1 MAPPAGERLQ
11 SHVRERRTARGLAQ
25 GDLAR
30 AAGITRQ
37 ALHAIETDRYLPNV
51 TLALRLARA
60 LGCRIEDLFAP
71 QPRSGGVVIAGR
83 LLGGRPDAPPA
94 RAKVW
99 SVAGQVFV
107 LPASRLGPSLS
118 FAVRA
123 DAVIVGRPEGRER
136 APLVRVRLLRGRPD
150 VDRTIA
156 VAGCDPAVHIVGQHL
171 QRQAE
176 AGDLVAWT
184 LGSTAALESLARG
197 EVHVAGVHVV
207 DPDTGEPNVA
217 FLRKRLAGR
226 AYTVVTFA
234 SWEAGLLVARGNP
247 RRIRGVA
254 DLARRDV
261 RLVNRE
267 PGSGA
272 RLLLD
277 ERLRRERV
285 TPERV
290 RGYADVARSHIEV
303 GTRVAEGTAD
313 AGVAV
318 RPVARMLGL
327 EFLPLQ
333 TERYDLVIPNRLL
346 STHPLLGGFLDALL
360 SREVRAE
367 IEAVG
372 GYDTRET
379 GRRVEWVGPP
389 GSRPGTPRAARPR

>member
-1 MAPPAGERLQ
+1 MARRAGPLQ
-11 SHVRERRTARGLAQ
+11 SHVRDRRTDRGLAQ

-51 TLALRLARA
+51 TVALKLARA
-60 LGCRIEDLFAP
+60 LGCRIEDLFGPPPPA
-71 QPRSGGVVIAGR
+71 GGAVLHGR
-83 LLGGRPDAPPA
+83 LLGGRADSPPA

-99 SVAGQVFV
+99 AVGEQVFV
-107 LPASRLGPSLS
+107 LPVSRLGPSLS

-123 DAVIVGRPEGRER
+123 DAVIVSRPEGRER
-136 APLVRVRLLRGRPD
+136 TPRVRLRLLRSRAE

-156 VAGCDPAVHIVGQHL
+156 VAGCDPAVHLVGQHL

-184 LGSTAALESLARG
+184 LGSTAALEALERG

-207 DPDTGEPNVA
+207 DPRTGESNVT

-234 SWEAGLLVARGNP
+234 SWDAGLLVARGNP
-247 RRIRGVA
+247 KRIRGVE

-277 ERLRRERV
+277 ERLRRAGV
-285 TPERV
+285 AAERV
-290 RGYADVARSHIEV
+290 RGYGDPARSHLEV
-303 GTRVAEGTAD
+303 GTRVAEGIAD
-313 AGVAV
+313 VGLAV
-318 RPVARMLGL
+318 RPVGQLLGL
-327 EFLPLQ
+327 TFLPLQ
-333 TERYDLVIPNRLL
+333 TERYDLVMPNRLL
-346 STHPLLGGFLDALL
+346 AGHAVLAGFLDALL

-367 IEAVG
+367 IDALG

-379 GRRVEWVGPP
+379 GRRVDWLP
-389 GSRPGTPRAARPR
+389 GRPRRG